1 MAEHPPSR
9 RARRYLASLAGRPV
23 NFPQESLEDVGPD
36 EGWTV
41 DDHSAALGA
50 EPPGPPLPDGLWAR
64 ACAAVG
70 DYRFADPR
78 LIRAV
83 YEPGAPLMG
92 RNMLLR
98 GRFLG
103 LDWHLGARVVH
114 AGGGVLREDGRTLDR
129 WGWGYRT
136 LEGHL
141 EMGQMD
147 FWVVKARDTGEVWFR
162 IHAVSKPAPIPN
174 PVVRWGF
181 RLFGRGLQLRF
192 AREACRRMRALVD
205 EPGAPAAGTAGAASA
220 RGPAP
225 GA

>member
-1 MAEHPPSR
+1 MAERPPSR
-9 RARRYLASLAGRPV
+9 RARRYLASLADRRV
-23 NFPQESLEDVGPD
+23 NFPEASLEDVGPAQ
-36 EGWTV
+36 GWVV
-41 DDHSAALGA
+41 DDHSTPLGGEA
-50 EPPGPPLPDGLWAR
+50 PGPPAPGGLWAR
-64 ACAAVG
+64 ACALVA

-92 RNMLLR
+92 RDMLLR

-114 AGGGVLREDGRTLDR
+114 AGGEVREEDGRTVDR

-136 LEGHL
+136 LQGHL

-147 FWVVKARDTGEVWFR
+147 FWVVKDRGTGEVWFR
-162 IHAVSKPAPIPN
+162 IHAVSKPAPVPN

-192 AREACRRMRALVD
+192 AREAGLRMRRLVAEAD
-205 EPGAPAAGTAGAASA
+205 APVAAGGSPAAGSAAG
-220 RGPAP
+220 P
-225 GA
+225 

>member
-1 MAEHPPSR
+1 MAEGPSR
-9 RARRYLASLAGRPV
+9 RARRDLASLAGRRV
-23 NFPQESLEDVGPD
+23 NFPHATLEDVGPG
-36 EGWTV
+36 EGWVV
-41 DDHSAALGA
+41 DDHAFPLGR
-50 EPPGPPLPDGLWAR
+50 ESPGPPLPDGPWVR
-64 ACAAVG
+64 ACRLVA
-70 DYRFADPR
+70 DYAFADPG

-83 YEPGAPLMG
+83 HDPAAPLMG

-114 AGGGVLREDGRTLDR
+114 AGGGVAEEDGRTVDR

-162 IHAVSKPAPIPN
+162 IHAVSKPARVAN
-174 PVVRWGF
+174 PVVRVGF
-181 RLFGRGLQLRF
+181 RLFGRRLQMRF
-192 AREACRRMRALVD
+192 AREAGRRMTRMVAN
-205 EPGAPAAGTAGAASA
+205 PGIPRVSH
-220 RGPAP
+220 PS
-225 GA
+225 

>member
-1 MAEHPPSR
+1 
-9 RARRYLASLAGRPV
+9 RAR
-23 NFPQESLEDVGPD
+23 
-36 EGWTV
+36 
-41 DDHSAALGA
+41 
-50 EPPGPPLPDGLWAR
+50 
-64 ACAAVG
+64 AVVA
-70 DYRFADPR
+70 DYAFADPR
-78 LIRAV
+78 LIRAT
-83 YEPGAPLMG
+83 YDPGAPLMG

-103 LDWHLGARVVH
+103 VDWHLGARVVH
-114 AGGGVLREDGRTLDR
+114 VGGGVAEEDGRAVDR

-162 IHAVSKPAPIPN
+162 IHAVSKPARVAN

-192 AREACRRMRALVD
+192 AREAGARMRRMVPGPEVPRTARA
-205 EPGAPAAGTAGAASA
+205 S
-220 RGPAP
+220 
-225 GA
+225 

>member
-1 MAEHPPSR
+1 MAERLSR
-9 RARRYLASLAGRPV
+9 RAHRDLASLAGRRV
-23 NFPQESLEDVGPD
+23 NFPHATLEDVGPG
-36 EGWTV
+36 EGWVV
-41 DDHSAALGA
+41 DDHTFPLGT
-50 EPPGPPLPDGLWAR
+50 ETPGPPEPDGPWAR
-64 ACAAVG
+64 ACVLVA
-70 DYRFADPR
+70 DYAFADPR

-83 YEPGAPLMG
+83 YDPGAPLMG

-114 AGGGVLREDGRTLDR
+114 AGGGVMDEDGRTVDR

-162 IHAVSKPAPIPN
+162 IHAVSKPARVAN

-181 RLFGRGLQLRF
+181 RLFGRRLQLRF
-192 AREACRRMRALVD
+192 AREAGRRIRRLVAS
-205 EPGAPAAGTAGAASA
+205 PGIPRVSQ
-220 RGPAP
+220 PL
-225 GA
+225 